1 MFAMVW
7 IILAVFLV
15 CAALMYTRKLS
26 AILALP
32 LMSVIIALLAMPD
45 KPLDAIALVFE
56 TGAAR
61 LAKAMTNVIFGA
73 ALAHI
78 VFTTGIAETLVKKA
92 AELAGDRVL
101 PVTIIMT
108 MTTAVAFLAL
118 AGLGSVVMMGT
129 LVLPILLG
137 VGLRPLAAAGIF
149 LFGIS
154 IGGMWN
160 VANWGFY
167 RDVLKLPLTTIS
179 SFAAIGG
186 VSLIVATL
194 VFIVLNARAP
204 RVAWAAA
211 TTPPTPASAT
221 VPGISLITPLIPV
234 LLILGFKYAHSL
246 SGGRFADR
254 EFDINAALLI
264 AGLYGILTTRPKAI
278 LNLLTGAFTEGIK
291 TVAPVLALLIG
302 IGMAVTAL
310 MAEPVKAAM
319 EPLLRSVVPASPW
332 GYVLFF
338 GLLSPLALYRGP
350 LNLYGLGAGVAA
362 VLALM
367 LPPALVMGALMC
379 TGMIQGVCDPTNTHN
394 VWTGGLTKTD
404 VNDILK
410 TTLPYAFAATF
421 AALIVIA
428 MTRW

>member
-1 MFAMVW
+1 MVW
-7 IILAVFLV
+7 MILAVFLV
-15 CAALMYTRKLS
+15 CAALMYTKKLS

-32 LMSVIIALLAMPD
+32 LMAVIIALLATPD
-45 KPLDAIALVFE
+45 KPLDAITLVFE
-56 TGAAR
+56 TGTAR

-73 ALAHI
+73 MLAHI
-78 VFTTGIAETLVKKA
+78 VFTTGIAETIVKKA
-92 AELAGDRVL
+92 AELAGDRTL

-108 MTTAVAFLAL
+108 MATAIAFLAL

-129 LVLPILLG
+129 LVIPILLG

-149 LFGIS
+149 LFGLS

-167 RDVLKLPLTTIS
+167 QDVLKLPLATIS
-179 SFAAIGG
+179 TFATVGG
-186 VSLIVATL
+186 ISLIVATL
-194 VFIVLNARAP
+194 VYIVVNVRSP

-211 TTPPTPASAT
+211 TTAPATAVIS
-221 VPGISLITPLIPV
+221 VPGISLLTPLIPV
-234 LLILGFKYAHSL
+234 LLILGFKYANVL
-246 SGGRFADR
+246 SGGYFASR
-254 EFDINAALLI
+254 EFDINAALII
-264 AGLYGILTTRPKAI
+264 AALYGVLTTRPKEI

-291 TVAPVLALLIG
+291 TVAPVIALLIG

-310 MAEPVKAAM
+310 TADPVKAAM
-319 EPLLRSVVPASPW
+319 EPLLRAVAPNSPW

-350 LNLYGLGAGVAA
+350 LNLYGLGAGVAT
-362 VLALM
+362 VLAAILN
-367 LPPALVMGALMC
+367 PALVMGALMC

-394 VWTGGLTKTD
+394 VWTGSLTKTD

-410 TTLPYAFAATF
+410 ATLPYAFAATV

-428 MTRW
+428 LTRW